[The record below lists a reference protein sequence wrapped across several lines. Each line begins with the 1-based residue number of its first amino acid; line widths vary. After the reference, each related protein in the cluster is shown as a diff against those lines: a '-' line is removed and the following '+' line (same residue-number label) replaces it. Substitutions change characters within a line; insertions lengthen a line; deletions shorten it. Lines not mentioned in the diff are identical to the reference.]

1 MEETSMK
8 IKSGY
13 LLREVAGQFIVVPVG
28 NQAISFNGIITLNKS
43 GKVIWEVMQKETS
56 VEEIVQALKKVF
68 EVSDEVA
75 NKDVNTFLET
85 LKKHSL
91 VE

>member
-1 MEETSMK
+1 MK

-56 VEEIVQALKKVF
+56 VEEIVQALKEVF

-75 NKDVNTFLET
+75 NKDVTTFLET

>member
-1 MEETSMK
+1 MK

>member
-1 MEETSMK
+1 MK
-8 IKSGY
+8 IKPGY

-56 VEEIVQALKKVF
+56 KDEIIHALKEVF

-75 NKDVNTFLET
+75 MKDVNTFIET
-85 LKKHSL
+85 LKTHSL

>member
-1 MEETSMK
+1 
-8 IKSGY
+8 
-13 LLREVAGQFIVVPVG
+13 
-28 NQAISFNGIITLNKS
+28 
-43 GKVIWEVMQKETS
+43 MQKETS
-56 VEEIVQALKKVF
+56 VEEIVQALKEVF

>member
-1 MEETSMK
+1 MK

-56 VEEIVQALKKVF
+56 VEEIAQALKEVF

-75 NKDVNTFLET
+75 NKDVTTFLET